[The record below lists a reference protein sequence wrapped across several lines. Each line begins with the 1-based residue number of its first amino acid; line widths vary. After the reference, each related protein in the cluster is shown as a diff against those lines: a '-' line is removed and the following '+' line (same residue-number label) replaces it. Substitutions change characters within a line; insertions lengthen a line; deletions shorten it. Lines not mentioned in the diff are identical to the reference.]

1 MNGSST
7 VTHTARA
14 IADLVGAEL
23 VGVPDARIDR
33 PDAVDRATPGTIT
46 FLRSAKYASKWSAS
60 KATAALLTRDLSQ
73 VAGEVGDGRALLY
86 VRNVDDGMAK
96 VLELFAPAPPS
107 PEPGRH
113 SSASIDPTASVH
125 PTATIGACCVVGPRA
140 SVGAHSHLI
149 AQVYLGADARVGER
163 TTLHPGVRVLD
174 RCEVGD
180 GCVLHA
186 GVCIG
191 ADGFGYRATE
201 KGPAKIPHIGNVVIG
216 NDVEIGA
223 NTCVDRAKFS
233 STTIG
238 HGTKIDNLVQVGH
251 NCRIGR
257 CCIICG
263 HCALAGSVTL
273 GDGVV
278 LGGGVGIADNVEIGA
293 GAMLAAHTAAPND
306 LPGGGAYM
314 GTPASPIREGRRN
327 YVAFRN
333 LAKTLAEIKRRLG
346 TPEGPSVSL

>member
-1 MNGSST
+1 MSGSST
-7 VTHTARA
+7 VTHSARA

-23 VGVPDARIDR
+23 VGSPDAPIDR
-33 PDAVDRATPGTIT
+33 PDAIDQSTPGTIT
-46 FLRSAKYASKWSAS
+46 FLRAPKYASKWSKS
-60 KATAALLTRDLSQ
+60 QATAALLTRDLSQ
-73 VAGEVGDGRALLY
+73 IAGDPGEGRALLY
-86 VRNVDDGMAK
+86 VRNVDDAMAK
-96 VLELFAPAPPS
+96 VLELFAP
-107 PEPGRH
+107 PEIKPAPGRH
-113 SSASIDPTASVH
+113 PSATIDPTANVH
-125 PTATIGACCVVGPRA
+125 PTSTIGPNCVIGARA
-140 SVGAHSHLI
+140 SVGAHAHLI
-149 AQVYLGADARVGER
+149 AQVYIGADAKVGEH
-163 TTLHPGVRVLD
+163 TTLHPGVHLLD
-174 RCEVGD
+174 RCVVGD
-180 GCVLHA
+180 RCMFHA

-201 KGPAKIPHIGNVVIG
+201 KGPAKIPHIGNVVIES
-216 NDVEIGA
+216 DVEIGA
-223 NTCVDRAKFS
+223 NTCIDRAKFS

-238 HGTKIDNLVQVGH
+238 RGTKIDNLVQIGH

-263 HCALAGSVTL
+263 HCAIAGSVTL

-278 LGGGVGIADNVEIGA
+278 LGGTVGIADNVEIGP
-293 GAMLAAHTAAPND
+293 GAMLAGRTSATND

-333 LAKTLAEIKRRLG
+333 LAKTLSEIKRRLG